1 MPHNKTSRFYF
12 ILIRTC
18 VWGGTCVWGCPYEC
32 RHTWKPEE
40 RVRAKAPGVTGS
52 VSQLS
57 HMLRAKAIILNN
69 WRHSRLLSPV
79 SSPVHLTLGPGYRF
93 LKRPGEVRPQS
104 LPNTWEA
111 IPAVSFRTIPLAF
124 SSSPAPL
131 HSSLLENFIV
141 LLPLS
146 QKS

>member
-1 MPHNKTSRFYF
+1 MTHNKTSRFYF

-18 VWGGTCVWGCPYEC
+18 VFGGAHVWGCVYEC

-40 RVRAKAPGVTGS
+40 QVRSQAPGVTGS

-57 HMLRAKAIILNN
+57 HTLRTKAILLKN
-69 WRHSRLLSPV
+69 WRYSQPLSPL
-79 SSPVHLTLGPGYRF
+79 SSPVQLSLGPGYSF

-111 IPAVSFRTIPLAF
+111 IPAVSFRTIPLTL

-131 HSSLLENFIV
+131 HSSLLEGFIV